1 MSERMLILTITRME
15 ALHLADLV
23 TQFAELVEESRDDA
37 GDPAIARLVPDAY
50 PGDAEASE
58 DFRRATQ
65 SDLLGRR
72 ADDAARVLADL
83 TGTPDPLD
91 PADERGDDAAERAL
105 RPVDIA
111 LDEDA
116 VRSWMRT
123 LTAIR
128 LVIASRLGIVD
139 EDDRDEDDPRF
150 GVYDWL
156 GYRLE
161 GLIQASEP

>member
-1 MSERMLILTITRME
+1 MSDRMLILTITRIE
-15 ALHLADLV
+15 ADHLADLV
-23 TQFAELVEESRDDA
+23 TQFSELLGESQTDA
-37 GDPAIARLVPDAY
+37 ADSAIDPAVARLVPDVY
-50 PGDAEASE
+50 PDDAEASS

-72 ADDAARVLADL
+72 AADAQRVLADL
-83 TGTPDPLD
+83 SGTPDPHTD
-91 PADERGDDAAERAL
+91 DDAA

-111 LDEDA
+111 LDDDG
-116 VRSWMRT
+116 VRAWMRT

-128 LVIASRLGIVD
+128 LVIASRLGIED